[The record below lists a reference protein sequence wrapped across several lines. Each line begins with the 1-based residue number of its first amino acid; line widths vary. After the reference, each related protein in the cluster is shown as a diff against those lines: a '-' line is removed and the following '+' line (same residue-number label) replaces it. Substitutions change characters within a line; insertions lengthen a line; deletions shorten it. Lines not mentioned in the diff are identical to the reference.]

1 MLCPGGHQA
10 LVLGAVGYQFSRG
23 GTWLGVCCAKL
34 TVGLGQGRW
43 EQADQ
48 QGGCPSVPKWWTSQ
62 GGTETEPRTV
72 RRPCR
77 QEVTGRAV
85 VVGTRRS
92 PGLDHGL
99 RCL

>member
-1 MLCPGGHQA
+1 MQSSQWAWGRAGGSKQISREAALVSPSGGHH
-10 LVLGAVGYQFSRG
+10 R
-23 GTWLGVCCAKL
+23 
-34 TVGLGQGRW
+34 
-43 EQADQ
+43 
-48 QGGCPSVPKWWTSQ
+48 
-62 GGTETEPRTV
+62 GGTETEPKTV

>member
-1 MLCPGGHQA
+1 MSPSGGHH
-10 LVLGAVGYQFSRG
+10 R
-23 GTWLGVCCAKL
+23 
-34 TVGLGQGRW
+34 
-43 EQADQ
+43 
-48 QGGCPSVPKWWTSQ
+48 

-72 RRPCR
+72 RRSYC
-77 QEVTGRAV
+77 QEVAGRAV

>member
-1 MLCPGGHQA
+1 MLCPGEHEA
-10 LVLGAVGYQFSRG
+10 LVLRAVGHQFGRG
-23 GTWLGVCCAKL
+23 GTWSGVCRTKL
-34 TVGLGQGRW
+34 TVGWGR
-43 EQADQ
+43 A
-48 QGGCPSVPKWWTSQ
+48 GGSKQISREAALVSPSGGHHR

-72 RRPCR
+72 RRSCC
-77 QEVTGRAV
+77 QEVAGRAV

>member
-1 MLCPGGHQA
+1 MSRKAALVSPSGGHH
-10 LVLGAVGYQFSRG
+10 RG
-23 GTWLGVCCAKL
+23 G
-34 TVGLGQGRW
+34 
-43 EQADQ
+43 
-48 QGGCPSVPKWWTSQ
+48 P
-62 GGTETEPRTV
+62 ETEPRTV